1 MSSRFQF
8 FALLIFLCS
17 PVQVGAA
24 TSDETIEVHQASESA
39 LSVRQLEILRTAL
52 SVNGVL
58 TKEMHSEFWRGFGQT
73 DESRL
78 KEIQKQIEGLAPA
91 ALLYQRALWQS
102 AESSLRKS
110 SVTRSR
116 ELMVALDALKAS
128 NPKALAAATEQ
139 AQALLEAAAN
149 GTPLQKEGQPFYVTE
164 ELVEHTLAGLEGS
177 VSRLE
182 QLSKATWAGGDG
194 T

>member
-1 MSSRFQF
+1 
-8 FALLIFLCS
+8 
-17 PVQVGAA
+17 
-24 TSDETIEVHQASESA
+24 
-39 LSVRQLEILRTAL
+39 
-52 SVNGVL
+52 
-58 TKEMHSEFWRGFGQT
+58 
-73 DESRL
+73 
-78 KEIQKQIEGLAPA
+78 
-91 ALLYQRALWQS
+91 
-102 AESSLRKS
+102 
-110 SVTRSR
+110 
-116 ELMVALDALKAS
+116 MVALDALKAS